1 MGSQEF
7 CLKWNNHHM
16 TLVSV
21 LDRLLS
27 SETLVDVTLVAEG
40 KSIRV
45 HRVVLAACSTYFHDI
60 VDLHQDKSLVIFLKD
75 VKYVELQALVDYMYR
90 GEVRV
95 AQNSLASL
103 IRTAESLK
111 IKGLAE
117 AEDES
122 NPIENETH
130 PPDRDTHSPVRK
142 RRRRSGE
149 SYMKKDS
156 VPPAPPLQ
164 PAPVIQI
171 NEDDSVVPVT
181 STPRVVKQVPPPP
194 PLAPAI
200 EHSSELKLE
209 KNSGDFVKEYIS
221 SNLEDS
227 NHHGPSPVLP
237 KLELSGDE
245 LGNDTDHGQEEEWNE
260 EDFSALVSDQT
271 GNSETGETSRSLQ
284 NNSQQGMLR
293 CVNCGKAF
301 AHLRNLQTHQI
312 SGCGLIKQYSCNR
325 CGRFYLYK
333 RNLLSHERY
342 ECGSDV
348 KNFPCTLC
356 QYVGTRRHHLKRHLE
371 KLHPDFVP
379 VGRSRRPTNISD

>member
-7 CLKWNNHHM
+7 CLKWNNHHI

-27 SETLVDVTLVAEG
+27 SETLVDATLVAEG

-45 HRVVLAACSTYFHDI
+45 HRVVLAACSTYFQDI

-122 NPIENETH
+122 NPQENET
-130 PPDRDTHSPVRK
+130 PQSDRDTHSPGRK

-149 SYMKKDS
+149 SNVKREI

-164 PAPVIQI
+164 PAPVIQLKE
-171 NEDDSVVPVT
+171 EDCAVPVI
-181 STPRVVKQVPPPP
+181 STPRVVKQVPLPPA
-194 PLAPAI
+194 LAPAI
-200 EHSSELKLE
+200 EQYSELNSRIE
-209 KNSGDFVKEYIS
+209 KNIGDYVTEYVS
-221 SNLEDS
+221 SNLDNS
-227 NHHGPSPVLP
+227 NHHEPSPVLP
-237 KLELSGDE
+237 KSELSGDE
-245 LGNDTDHGQEEEWNE
+245 LGNDTDHGQEEDWNE

-284 NNSQQGMLR
+284 NSSQQG
-293 CVNCGKAF
+293 NTTDG
-301 AHLRNLQTHQI
+301 HLW
-312 SGCGLIKQYSCNR
+312 SCQV
-325 CGRFYLYK
+325 CGRRYRVRKSLQRHQKLECMGKKSFTCGICHRKFKQKTHLTYH
-333 RNLLSHERY
+333 LLRIHSY
-342 ECGSDV
+342 S
-348 KNFPCTLC
+348 
-356 QYVGTRRHHLKRHLE
+356 Y
-371 KLHPDFVP
+371 
-379 VGRSRRPTNISD
+379 

>member
-284 NNSQQGMLR
+284 NNSQQGLWSCEKCSKSYATKQSLIRHMRYLCGGRKSFVCPLCLAAYTEKRILLR
-293 CVNCGKAF
+293 HAAKVHSRAE
-301 AHLRNLQTHQI
+301 HD
-312 SGCGLIKQYSCNR
+312 LITEF
-325 CGRFYLYK
+325 GFYFYK
-333 RNLLSHERY
+333 VH
-342 ECGSDV
+342 
-348 KNFPCTLC
+348 
-356 QYVGTRRHHLKRHLE
+356 
-371 KLHPDFVP
+371 
-379 VGRSRRPTNISD
+379 

>member
-284 NNSQQGMLR
+284 NNSQQGDDGQRPR
-293 CVNCGKAF
+293 CIKCN
-301 AHLRNLQTHQI
+301 NL
-312 SGCGLIKQYSCNR
+312 
-325 CGRFYLYK
+325 F
-333 RNLLSHERY
+333 
-342 ECGSDV
+342 
-348 KNFPCTLC
+348 
-356 QYVGTRRHHLKRHLE
+356 TRRSDLQRHLSSSLCSGRSAFVCPICGQQYTRKNGLNRHLE
-371 KLHPDFVP
+371 KHGKP
-379 VGRSRRPTNISD
+379 ISKMSMLPQVFDL

>member
-284 NNSQQGMLR
+284 NNSQQGGDEIPPIIMT
-293 CVNCGKAF
+293 NS
-301 AHLRNLQTHQI
+301 
-312 SGCGLIKQYSCNR
+312 SGHVCFQCSTCSKKYSSKSAYR
-325 CGRFYLYK
+325 RH
-333 RNLLSHERY
+333 SRY
-342 ECGSDV
+342 ECGGKMLFQCPVKACNRKFARNIYVRNHIVSYHPEFKGDV
-348 KNFPCTLC
+348 DGWFGVVQSAK
-356 QYVGTRRHHLKRHLE
+356 
-371 KLHPDFVP
+371 
-379 VGRSRRPTNISD
+379 GRLR

>member
-284 NNSQQGMLR
+284 NNSQQGRRMVDRPMFYL
-293 CVNCGKAF
+293 CVVCGKKYK
-301 AHLRNLQTHQI
+301 HKRSLRQHSQ
-312 SGCGLIKQYSCNR
+312 
-325 CGRFYLYK
+325 
-333 RNLLSHERY
+333 Y
-342 ECGSDV
+342 ECSGKKRFTCEFCQSSFS
-348 KNFPCTLC
+348 KRSSLNRHIKTASFCFLKPPCD
-356 QYVGTRRHHLKRHLE
+356 K
-371 KLHPDFVP
+371 
-379 VGRSRRPTNISD
+379 S

>member
-284 NNSQQGMLR
+284 NNSQQGKMWTCDKCSKWYYHKGNLSR
-293 CVNCGKAF
+293 HQKLCGGVKPFNCILCSMKFVAKW
-301 AHLRNLQTHQI
+301 NLQMH
-312 SGCGLIKQYSCNR
+312 
-325 CGRFYLYK
+325 
-333 RNLLSHERY
+333 LLRIHKIDTRVPKV
-342 ECGSDV
+342 DQKNIDQV
-348 KNFPCTLC
+348 K
-356 QYVGTRRHHLKRHLE
+356 
-371 KLHPDFVP
+371 
-379 VGRSRRPTNISD
+379 

>member
-284 NNSQQGMLR
+284 NNSQQGFQCGICLR
-293 CVNCGKAF
+293 QYKYI
-301 AHLRNLQTHQI
+301 RNLRKHQ
-312 SGCGLIKQYSCNR
+312 K
-325 CGRFYLYK
+325 
-333 RNLLSHERY
+333 Y
-342 ECGSDV
+342 ECGGRKCFVCAACGKTFSQKQHV
-348 KNFPCTLC
+348 EEHK
-356 QYVGTRRHHLKRHLE
+356 KR
-371 KLHPDFVP
+371 KHPDNNMQINQAP
-379 VGRSRRPTNISD
+379 SDTDENTREKGWTWRDPSWMLSIGMKVDEDTGNNNM

>member
-7 CLKWNNHHM
+7 CLKWNNHHI

-27 SETLVDVTLVAEG
+27 SETLVDATLVAEG

-45 HRVVLAACSTYFHDI
+45 HRVVLAACSTYFQDI

-122 NPIENETH
+122 NPQENET
-130 PPDRDTHSPVRK
+130 PQSDRDTHSPGRK

-149 SYMKKDS
+149 SNVKREI

-164 PAPVIQI
+164 PAPVIQLKE
-171 NEDDSVVPVT
+171 EDCAVPVI
-181 STPRVVKQVPPPP
+181 STPRVVKQVPLPPA
-194 PLAPAI
+194 LAPAI
-200 EHSSELKLE
+200 EQYSELNSRIE
-209 KNSGDFVKEYIS
+209 KNIGDYVTEYVS
-221 SNLEDS
+221 SNLDNS
-227 NHHGPSPVLP
+227 NHHEPSPVLP
-237 KLELSGDE
+237 KSELSGDE
-245 LGNDTDHGQEEEWNE
+245 LGNDTDHGQEEDWNE

-284 NNSQQGMLR
+284 NSSQQGSTIDQVSVLVRQKDSMTKR
-293 CVNCGKAF
+293 SFVCDICSKQF
-301 AHLRNLQTHQI
+301 TRKST
-312 SGCGLIKQYSCNR
+312 LI
-325 CGRFYLYK
+325 
-333 RNLLSHERY
+333 
-342 ECGSDV
+342 
-348 KNFPCTLC
+348 
-356 QYVGTRRHHLKRHLE
+356 RHVESLHE
-371 KLHPDFVP
+371 KLHFNCPYCPQVFV
-379 VGRSRRPTNISD
+379 RRDHVHRHIRNHHNSNMLNLEQVQ

>member
-284 NNSQQGMLR
+284 NNSQQGVEKR
-293 CVNCGKAF
+293 
-301 AHLRNLQTHQI
+301 
-312 SGCGLIKQYSCNR
+312 YSCLNCSR
-325 CGRFYLYK
+325 SYTLPTNLK
-333 RNLLSHERY
+333 RHIRY
-342 ECGSDV
+342 ECGGKKS
-348 KNFPCTLC
+348 FTCFLC
-356 QYVGTRRHHLKRHLE
+356 PKSFTYNHDLVRHLRMFHG
-371 KLHPDFVP
+371 HPGYFKQEVKQE
-379 VGRSRRPTNISD
+379 

>member
-7 CLKWNNHHM
+7 CLKWNNHHI

-27 SETLVDVTLVAEG
+27 SETLVDATLVAEG

-45 HRVVLAACSTYFHDI
+45 HRVVLAACSTYFQDI

-122 NPIENETH
+122 NPQENET
-130 PPDRDTHSPVRK
+130 PQSDRDTHSPGRK

-149 SYMKKDS
+149 SNVKREI

-164 PAPVIQI
+164 PAPVIQLKE
-171 NEDDSVVPVT
+171 EDCAVPVI
-181 STPRVVKQVPPPP
+181 STPRVVKQVPLPPA
-194 PLAPAI
+194 LAPAI
-200 EHSSELKLE
+200 EQYSELNSRIE
-209 KNSGDFVKEYIS
+209 KNIGDYVTEYVS
-221 SNLEDS
+221 SNLDNS
-227 NHHGPSPVLP
+227 NHHEPSPVLP
-237 KLELSGDE
+237 KSELSGDE
-245 LGNDTDHGQEEEWNE
+245 LGNDTDHGQEEDWNE

-284 NNSQQGMLR
+284 NSSQQGQKMVDCPRFYTCIVCGRKYKHMRSLKHHLQYECSGKKSFFCDLCQSSFSKKSSLSR
-293 CVNCGKAF
+293 HLKTVNC
-301 AHLRNLQTHQI
+301 R
-312 SGCGLIKQYSCNR
+312 S
-325 CGRFYLYK
+325 
-333 RNLLSHERY
+333 
-342 ECGSDV
+342 
-348 KNFPCTLC
+348 
-356 QYVGTRRHHLKRHLE
+356 E
-371 KLHPDFVP
+371 KHSNDNP
-379 VGRSRRPTNISD
+379 

>member
-284 NNSQQGMLR
+284 NNSQQETYKSR
-293 CVNCGKAF
+293 VEIQNCDVC
-301 AHLRNLQTHQI
+301 Q
-312 SGCGLIKQYSCNR
+312 KQYRS
-325 CGRFYLYK
+325 LE
-333 RNLLSHERY
+333 NLLLHQMYSCRQAKK
-342 ECGSDV
+342 V
-348 KNFPCTLC
+348 RC
-356 QYVGTRRHHLKRHLE
+356 QICQRQFRWIGNLE
-371 KLHPDFVP
+371 KHRAKCHGLS
-379 VGRSRRPTNISD
+379 GLGS